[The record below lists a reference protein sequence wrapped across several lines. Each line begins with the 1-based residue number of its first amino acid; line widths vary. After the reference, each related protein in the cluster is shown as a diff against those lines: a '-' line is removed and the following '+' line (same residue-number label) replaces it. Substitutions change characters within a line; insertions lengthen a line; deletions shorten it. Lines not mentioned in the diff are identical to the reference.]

1 MKLSNIPPL
10 RLRCQHLSSAPFQ
23 GPVEVVWWLTAV
35 QAQDYYGAKWALGL
49 RLQNAV
55 EADLDAAFNS
65 GAILRTH
72 VLRPT
77 WHFVTPE
84 DIRWLL
90 QLTAPRVHAVNGSM
104 YRQLELDDKTLKLS
118 QDVMTEALQGG
129 KHLTRSELAEALQKA
144 GIADTSGQR
153 LTYMVMSAELNGV
166 LCSGPRR
173 GKQFTYALLEEWVPS
188 MPEWTREEALAKLA
202 RRFFLSHGPATVY
215 DFANWSGL
223 TVTDGRSGLTMVQNE
238 LERAEIDDQIYWF
251 SPDIPLESK
260 NPPRAYILSI
270 YDEYIIGYK
279 DRSAIASKE
288 VGSQLIGLGN
298 ALSYVLV
305 LDGQLIGTSRRTLQ
319 KETVTIEPNSF
330 LPLNSAE
337 QQAIAEAVFRFG
349 AFLQKAVILK

>member
-1 MKLSNIPPL
+1 
-10 RLRCQHLSSAPFQ
+10 
-23 GPVEVVWWLTAV
+23 
-35 QAQDYYGAKWALGL
+35 
-49 RLQNAV
+49 
-55 EADLDAAFNS
+55 
-65 GAILRTH
+65 
-72 VLRPT
+72 
-77 WHFVTPE
+77 
-84 DIRWLL
+84 
-90 QLTAPRVHAVNGSM
+90 
-104 YRQLELDDKTLKLS
+104 
-118 QDVMTEALQGG
+118 
-129 KHLTRSELAEALQKA
+129 
-144 GIADTSGQR
+144 
-153 LTYMVMSAELNGV
+153 MVMSAELNGV

-173 GKQFTYALLEEWVPS
+173 GKQFTYALLEEWVPPT
-188 MPEWTREEALAKLA
+188 PERTREEALAELT

-223 TVTDGRSGLTMVQNE
+223 TVTDGRTGLTMVQNE